1 MVYKDIN
8 ESNYIFEYNKL
19 KFYFSSLFYKEKF
32 IKEHID
38 FIRDETMKLK
48 IKFKC
53 SIYCDEMILLLLY
66 KKIEKRGFKVLYND
80 KPIRENYLITSDIDI
95 ISYESQVIIW
105 QLDMI
110 KS

>member
-1 MVYKDIN
+1 MVYNDIN
-8 ESNYIFEYNKL
+8 ESNYTYKYNDL
-19 KFYFSSLFYKEKF
+19 VFYFSSNFYKEKF
-32 IKEHID
+32 IKEHIN

-53 SIYCDEMILLLLY
+53 NIYCDEMILLLLY

-95 ISYESQVIIW
+95 ISYES
-105 QLDMI
+105 
-110 KS
+110 

>member
-19 KFYFSSLFYKEKF
+19 KFYFSSLFYKEKY

-95 ISYESQVIIW
+95 ISHES
-105 QLDMI
+105 
-110 KS
+110 

>member
-19 KFYFSSLFYKEKF
+19 MFYFSSLFYKEKF
-32 IKEHID
+32 IKENID
-38 FIRDETMKLK
+38 FIRDESMKLK

-95 ISYESQVIIW
+95 ISYES
-105 QLDMI
+105 
-110 KS
+110 